1 MAGKKKWTDE
11 QVEAEIAR
19 LKESEYVKL
28 AKKEVQIKYRRRQ
41 QMWTLQYMEA
51 RGKQLASEG
60 ITKENM
66 EARLFG
72 GAVDCVE
79 GDEV

>member
-1 MAGKKKWTDE
+1 MAGKRKWTDD

-28 AKKEVQIKYRRRQ
+28 AKKEVQLRNRRRGY
-41 QMWTLQYMEA
+41 MWNLQFMEA
-51 RGKQLASEG
+51 RGKQLDSMG
-60 ITKENM
+60 INKENM
-66 EARLFG
+66 EAKLFG
-72 GAVDCVE
+72 GTVE